1 MYIFCNKINNA
12 LKQNFIFLD
21 LCFKK
26 KYIDVLYQLLNLN
39 LIKSFNFNKRFI
51 RIFFRYSNNKPI
63 FSINC
68 EVLPSRKKFFK
79 IKKIYKKEVSSID
92 LFSTSSNISSVTT
105 KDFLILK
112 NIGGLKIIKIN
123 LLFD

>member
-39 LIKSFNFNKRFI
+39 LIKSFSFNKKFI
-51 RIFFRYSNNKPI
+51 RIYFRYNNNKPI

-68 EVLPSRKKFFK
+68 EVFSSNKKFLK
-79 IKKIYKKEVSSID
+79 IKKIFKKEISSFDI
-92 LFSTSSNISSVTT
+92 FSTSNNISSINT

>member
-26 KYIDVLYQLLNLN
+26 KYIDVLNQLLILN
-39 LIKSFNFNKRFI
+39 LIKSFNFNKKYI
-51 RIFFRYSNNKPI
+51 RIFFRYYKNKPLFFI
-63 FSINC
+63 KC
-68 EVLPSRKKFFK
+68 EVFSSEKKFFK
-79 IKKIYKKEVSSID
+79 INKIHNKEISSID
-92 LFSTSSNISSVTT
+92 IFSTSNNISSINS

-112 NIGGLKIIKIN
+112 NVGGLKIIKIN
-123 LLFD
+123 LLID